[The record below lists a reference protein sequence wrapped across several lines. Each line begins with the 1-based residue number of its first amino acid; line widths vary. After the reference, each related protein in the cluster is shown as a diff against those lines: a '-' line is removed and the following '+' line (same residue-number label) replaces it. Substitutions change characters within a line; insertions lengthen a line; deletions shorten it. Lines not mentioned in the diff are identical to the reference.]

1 MRENKEAHVRERGQG
16 RSDAFKEQCLSHVL
30 KWGPL
35 WKEKEWGI
43 RQRGKAYARSL
54 RQGSAHHVP
63 GTREKSS
70 KIEQAHGDE
79 EREKVRLE
87 QHQGA

>member
-35 WKEKEWGI
+35 WKEKEWGY
-43 RQRGKAYARSL
+43 QTKGKSICKVPEARKCPSCS
-54 RQGSAHHVP
+54 RN
-63 GTREKSS
+63 
-70 KIEQAHGDE
+70 
-79 EREKVRLE
+79 
-87 QHQGA
+87 